1 MNIDRRMSASTAS
14 ALAYVLLVMGVRRAR
29 AAGRRPGDRQC
40 CGRGLLRRLG
50 GLPCRFGDGF
60 PHSVSKAVKVGG
72 FRRGDEPVSIFS
84 APLPQE
90 QIDRYLENYRPQ
102 RRVTHSSNTRSNRDV
117 VTVTPLQPK
126 YRAVA

>member
-1 MNIDRRMSASTAS
+1 MGFAALGLLVGALATGSAVAVAFFVGLVACLAGSVMGFRTAS
-14 ALAYVLLVMGVRRAR
+14 RKL
-29 AAGRRPGDRQC
+29 
-40 CGRGLLRRLG
+40 
-50 GLPCRFGDGF
+50 
-60 PHSVSKAVKVGG
+60 SKSEA
-72 FRRGDEPVSIFS
+72 FDEATSPVSIFS

>member
-1 MNIDRRMSASTAS
+1 MSASTAS
-14 ALAYVLLVMGVRRAR
+14 ALAYVLLVMGF
-29 AAGRRPGDRQC
+29 AAL
-40 CGRGLLRRLG
+40 GLLVGALATG
-50 GLPCRFGDGF
+50 SAVAVAFFVGLVACLAG
-60 PHSVSKAVKVGG
+60 SVMG
-72 FRRGDEPVSIFS
+72 FRTASRKLSKSEAFDEATSPVSIFS